1 MSRPRQLAPLLLALL
16 AAACAQAPE
25 KPAPVAPQITERS
38 LRDRAREQLAL
49 GVTQYQA
56 GEYELAMKS
65 LQTALDHGL
74 LEKSEQSLARKHLAF
89 IHCVSNR
96 EAPCAEQFRKAF
108 EIDPAF
114 LLSQAED
121 GHPVWG
127 PVYRNVRMQL
137 IAERD
142 AGKVKPAP
150 ALGKAEQML
159 ADGLLKYETGSFE
172 EAQQFFQAAF
182 REGLRNKADQVKA
195 LKHSAFC
202 LCLAAK
208 YPACRVEFL
217 KIYDIDA
224 DFDLKPAEAGHP
236 QWMKTFA
243 AARAQA
249 RREQADKAAKTR
261 ADAASAK
268 PSTAT
273 APSPASPAS
282 VPPGK
287 P

>member
-1 MSRPRQLAPLLLALL
+1 MPRSRQLAPLLIALL

-25 KPAPVAPQITERS
+25 KPAPVAPQITERT

-49 GVTQYQA
+49 GVSQYQT

-96 EAPCAEQFRKAF
+96 EGLCAEQFRKAF

-142 AGKVKPAP
+142 AVKVKPAP
-150 ALGKAEQML
+150 ALGKAEQVL
-159 ADGLLKYETGSFE
+159 ADGLMKYESGNFE
-172 EAQQFFQAAF
+172 EAQMLFQAAF
-182 REGLRNKADQVKA
+182 KEGLRNKADQVKA

-208 YPACRVEFL
+208 YPACRLEFL

-236 QWMKTFA
+236 QWTKTFA
-243 AARAQA
+243 AAKAQA
-249 RREQADKAAKTR
+249 RREQDAKAK
-261 ADAASAK
+261 ADATGAK

-273 APSPASPAS
+273 AFPPASPGSA
-282 VPPGK
+282 PPRR